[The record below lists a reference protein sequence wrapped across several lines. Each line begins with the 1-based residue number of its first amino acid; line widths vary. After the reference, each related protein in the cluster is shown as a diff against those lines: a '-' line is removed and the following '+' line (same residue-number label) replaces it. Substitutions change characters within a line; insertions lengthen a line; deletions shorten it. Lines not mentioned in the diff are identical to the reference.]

1 METAGGTSMDA
12 RIPRRGAEEGR
23 VAESRS
29 ARDRIDS
36 VDLLRGIVMVIML
49 LDHTRDF
56 VHSDGLRFDPTD
68 ISRTYPLLFF
78 TRWITHFCAPIFVFL
93 AGTGAYLQVLRG
105 KSKHELSRFLV
116 SRGLW
121 LIVLEFTVVR
131 LGVFFSLDYQNLL
144 GFMQVIWV
152 IGVSMIVLA
161 GLIHLPLR
169 AIAWIGIGMIVA
181 HNLLDGIQVQGWR
194 GPGSPTPGFGASLWI
209 ILHQGGI
216 FFPVGFPGPGMVVL
230 YPLIPWI
237 GVMAAGYAFGA
248 VYKLD
253 PVERRR
259 WLLRYGTALTVAFVV
274 IRAINWYGD
283 PEPWSVQR
291 SAVMTV
297 LSFLDVSK
305 YPPSL
310 LFLLM
315 TLGPALIFL
324 GLFDRVERRRPTEP
338 LIVFGR
344 VPMFFYL
351 LQWPVAHGFGLLA
364 SMAAGKPTAHLIGAL
379 IGNAPGPDAGFGL
392 GTVYLAWIAGTL
404 LLYPL
409 CKWYAGL
416 KATGRYR
423 WMSYL

>member
-1 METAGGTSMDA
+1 MKK
-12 RIPRRGAEEGR
+12 
-23 VAESRS
+23 
-29 ARDRIDS
+29 RIDS

-56 VHSDGLRFDPTD
+56 VHADGLRFDPTD
-68 ISRTYPLLFF
+68 VARTWPLLFF

-93 AGTGAYLQVLRG
+93 AGTGAYLQQLRG
-105 KSKHELSRFLV
+105 KSKPELSKFLIT
-116 SRGLW
+116 RGLW
-121 LIVLEFTVVR
+121 LIVLELTVVR
-131 LGVFFSLDYQNLL
+131 LGVFFTVDYWNLL
-144 GFMQVIWV
+144 AFMQVIWV

-169 AIAWIGIGMIVA
+169 TVAWIGIGMIVA
-181 HNLLDGIQVQGWR
+181 HNLLDNIQVTGWR
-194 GPGSPTPGFGASLWI
+194 GPGTPTPGFGASIWL
-209 ILHQGGI
+209 ILHQGGV
-216 FFPVGFPGPGMVVL
+216 FFPFGFPGPAAIAL

-248 VYKLD
+248 VYELE
-253 PVERRR
+253 PAERRR
-259 WLLRYGTALTVAFVV
+259 WLLRHGAALTIAFV
-274 IRAINWYGD
+274 ILRAVNFYGD
-283 PEPWSVQR
+283 PNEWSAQ
-291 SAVMTV
+291 SSPVMTV
-297 LSFLDVSK
+297 LSFLNVSK

-324 GLFDRVERRRPTEP
+324 GLSDGVRSRLARP

-351 LQWPVAHGFGLLA
+351 LQWPVAHGFGVLA
-364 SMAAGKPTAHLIGAL
+364 SIIAGKPFAHLIGPP
-379 IGNAPGPDAGFGL
+379 IGAGPPADAGFGL
-392 GTVYLAWIAGTL
+392 GTVYLFWIAGTL

-409 CKWYAGL
+409 CRWYANL

-423 WMSYL
+423 WMSYI